1 MVLRVDGALPAAVHH
16 PELRDL
22 QPARDAH
29 AAALDGAHEPAL
41 PLPLRVLHRLGH
53 CAHLLQ
59 GRRGIST
66 ATA

>member
-1 MVLRVDGALPAAVHH
+1 MVLRLDGALPAAVHH

-29 AAALDGAHEPAL
+29 ATALDGAHEPAL
-41 PLPLRVLHRLGH
+41 PLPVHVLHRLGH

-59 GRRGIST
+59 GRCGTITS
-66 ATA
+66 